1 MQSSFRGVCSYVQHR
16 CNVDLRFTKVN
27 FSLVVEWMWNCVR
40 VLYQGVVTEHF
51 YLFIRFLMFCLPLKL
66 ELWFS
71 AGSLISLVSLPW
83 NNSLMMLSRW
93 LPSGAACQERFG
105 HFGFKKMFTLQCTRE
120 KSFHFAAN
128 DTIDELFELYYFPLF
143 RGHTVQWN
151 TSSYAQTECINLCT
165 PPLGGYIVEKI
176 NSWKS
181 EAVRN
186 GWFTL

>member
-40 VLYQGVVTEHF
+40 VLYQGEHF

-105 HFGFKKMFTLQCTRE
+105 HAAVHAWKELSLFSKRHDRWTVWIVLLSTLSRSHCAV
-120 KSFHFAAN
+120 KHVF
-128 DTIDELFELYYFPLF
+128 
-143 RGHTVQWN
+143 
-151 TSSYAQTECINLCT
+151 LCT
-165 PPLGGYIVEKI
+165 DWVH
-176 NSWKS
+176 KS
-181 EAVRN
+181 LHSTF
-186 GWFTL
+186 GWVYSGKN